1 MKANLFM
8 VLAFIAMLFMACTA
22 EEMEPLSETAAL
34 ELNDNTTK
42 AVTRPFKVK
51 GSGSFE
57 VVAPTECVNLAQI
70 DIQGTGNA
78 THLGKFNVVITW
90 CTDFQSINFLTGTQ
104 TAANGDELYFY
115 SVGFGADA
123 EGEYTD
129 YVYDGGTG
137 RFEFVTGELRLYGVT
152 TFTGPT
158 TGVYTNHGEGTL
170 TY

>member
-1 MKANLFM
+1 MKAKLFM
-8 VLAFIAMLFMACTA
+8 VLAFIAMLFVACTA
-22 EEMEPLSETAAL
+22 EEMEPLSETADL
-34 ELNDNTTK
+34 ELNEITAK
-42 AVTRPFKVK
+42 AVTKPFKVR
-51 GSGSFE
+51 GSGTLE
-57 VVAPTECVNLAQI
+57 IVPPTQCENLAQI
-70 DIQGTGNA
+70 DINGTGNA
-78 THLGKFNVVITW
+78 THLGRFSVEILY
-90 CTDFQSINFLTGTQ
+90 CTDFQTTTIITGTQ

-115 SVGFGADA
+115 SVGFGVDA

-129 YVYDGGTG
+129 YIYDGGTG